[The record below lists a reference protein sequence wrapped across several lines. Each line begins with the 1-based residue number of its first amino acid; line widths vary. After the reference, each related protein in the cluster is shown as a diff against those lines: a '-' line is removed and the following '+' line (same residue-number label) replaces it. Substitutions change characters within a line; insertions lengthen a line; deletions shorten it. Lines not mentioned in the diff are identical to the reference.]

1 MNAINNQSLQLSIN
15 SMLMYYQNGQYEM
28 AENLALSIKNKIP
41 NNNITWKVLAGIYG
55 NINKMEK
62 ALTAIKEALK
72 IDSKD
77 AEAHSNMGLILFK
90 LNLLEKSIRSYKKA
104 IELKIDYAEAY
115 NNLAIILHKLGK
127 LQQAEFN
134 YKKAIA
140 LKPNFDV
147 AYNNL
152 GNTFKDLNKLNEAE
166 TSYKK
171 AIELRPNYAEAKKNL
186 DILLR
191 ENKLLQLLKTEKL
204 KTKNNISDLESDIR
218 LSSNPFITNRVV
230 ETELLSDLY
239 KVNSTELSK
248 TKGGPLFGVGR
259 TTDYQLFENNFSIFK
274 TLKKDLIYIM
284 KQAVKS
290 EVYIMESFLNILRT
304 GGGSIPHI
312 HIVRFD
318 KNNNLIRKKYSLVY
332 YISVGD
338 QNCSEPGIFK
348 VNDPDEDILPT
359 NGMIM
364 IIPADRKHSA
374 VYNGKIDRIMIGIN
388 FYSLI

>member
-55 NINKMEK
+55 NTNKMEK